1 MFSPYWLKYRQ
12 QWLKE
17 LLEIERDLNAQGHT
31 ITLITKPELHAIR
44 QEWLKDPNE
53 PDWYDTLPGIYRE
66 VYQQDLDWVV
76 DDQSRFDASDAD
88 LLVQIAQGF
97 DVVPEMVMK
106 LIELE
111 VSMEGL
117 SRRQGI
123 FDKLGTILKQDWGTL
138 EEIEQQQVTLQ
149 KRVERDIHQENT
161 KLETELQVLQRR
173 IVDASESS
181 LLIGEEK

>member
-1 MFSPYWLKYRQ
+1 
-12 QWLKE
+12 
-17 LLEIERDLNAQGHT
+17 T

-149 KRVERDIHQENT
+149 KRVERDIHQEELT

>member
-1 MFSPYWLKYRQ
+1 
-12 QWLKE
+12 
-17 LLEIERDLNAQGHT
+17 
-31 ITLITKPELHAIR
+31 
-44 QEWLKDPNE
+44 
-53 PDWYDTLPGIYRE
+53 PGIYRE
-66 VYQQDLDWVV
+66 VYQRDLDWVV

-123 FDKLGTILKQDWGTL
+123 FDKLGTILKQDWGSL
-138 EEIEQQQVTLQ
+138 EEIQQQQAALQ
-149 KRVERDIHQENT
+149 KRNDRDIHQEEIT
-161 KLETELQVLQRR
+161 RLEAELQVLQRR

-181 LLIGEEK
+181 VLVGE

>member
-1 MFSPYWLKYRQ
+1 
-12 QWLKE
+12 
-17 LLEIERDLNAQGHT
+17 
-31 ITLITKPELHAIR
+31 TLITESELHAIR

-66 VYQQDLDWVV
+66 VYQRDLDWVV

-123 FDKLGTILKQDWGTL
+123 FDKLGTILKQDWGSL
-138 EEIEQQQVTLQ
+138 EEIQQQQAALQ
-149 KRVERDIHQENT
+149 KRNDRDIHQEEIT
-161 KLETELQVLQRR
+161 RLEAELQVLQRR

-181 LLIGEEK
+181 VLVGEENERAH